1 MVLKSSVRF
10 FDIQSFWGLNW
21 GPVGSINSGP
31 PPAMSLTDTAI
42 RNAKPIDKPYK
53 LSDAQGLYL
62 LIKPNGSKLWQLK
75 YRFGGKEKKLAFG
88 AYPTVTLANA
98 RKLREEAR
106 AVLSAGDDPGVK
118 KQQEKQAKKSGNT
131 FEEVARKWLA
141 GNIRWTEHHAA
152 KILRSLELH
161 VFPLRVAERKG
172 NLETAA
178 RIQQRTTAIMRYAVQ
193 ESLIASNPANDLT
206 GAIAPPPK
214 NHYPALPL
222 EKMPE
227 LLERLESYS
236 GRLLTR
242 LAVQLN
248 LLIFIRSSEL
258 RFARWAEIDLD
269 GATWTIPAQREPIP
283 GVRYSE
289 RGAKMK
295 TPHLVPL
302 SKQAVTVLKQLK
314 LLSGNSELLFPGDHD
329 PRKPM
334 SENTINKALRVMGYD
349 TQVDVCGHGFR
360 TMACSALIESGRWSK
375 DAVERQMSHQERDNV
390 RAAYIHKAEHLDERT
405 QMMQWWSDWLD
416 ACRQK
421 FVAPYRY
428 DRQVQVA

>member
-1 MVLKSSVRF
+1 M
-10 FDIQSFWGLNW
+10 
-21 GPVGSINSGP
+21 P
-31 PPAMSLTDTAI
+31 LTDTAI

-106 AVLSAGDDPGVK
+106 AVHSAGDDPGVK
-118 KQQEKQAKKSGNT
+118 RQQEKQAKKSGNT
-131 FEEVARKWLA
+131 FEEIARKWVA
-141 GNIRWTEHHAA
+141 GNIRWTEAHAVKA
-152 KILRSLELH
+152 LRSLELH
-161 VFPLRVAERKG
+161 VFPLIGKIPVADLKTADLLIPLRVAERKG

-227 LLERLESYS
+227 LLERFESYS
-236 GRLLTR
+236 GRLLIR

-269 GATWTIPAQREPIP
+269 
-283 GVRYSE
+283 
-289 RGAKMK
+289 GAKMK

-349 TQVDVCGHGFR
+349 TKVDVCGHGFR

-375 DAVERQMSHQERDNV
+375 DAVERQMSHQERNNV

-405 QMMQWWSDWLD
+405 QMMQWWSDYLD

>member
-1 MVLKSSVRF
+1 M
-10 FDIQSFWGLNW
+10 
-21 GPVGSINSGP
+21 P
-31 PPAMSLTDTAI
+31 LTDTAI
-42 RNAKPIDKPYK
+42 RNAKPLDKPYK

-118 KQQEKQAKKSGNT
+118 KQQEKQAKKSDNT
-131 FEEVARKWLA
+131 FEEVARKWLT
-141 GNIRWTEHHAA
+141 GNIRWNEAHAA
-152 KILRSLELH
+152 KVLRSLELH
-161 VFPLRVAERKG
+161 VFPLIGKIPVTDLKTADLLIPLRVAERKG

-258 RFARWAEIDLD
+258 RFARWTEIDLD
-269 GATWTIPAQREPIP
+269 SAMWTIPAEREPIP

-349 TQVDVCGHGFR
+349 TKVDVCGHGFR

-375 DAVERQMSHQERDNV
+375 DAVERQMSHQERNNV

>member
-1 MVLKSSVRF
+1 
-10 FDIQSFWGLNW
+10 
-21 GPVGSINSGP
+21 
-31 PPAMSLTDTAI
+31 MSLTDTAI
-42 RNAKPIDKPYK
+42 RNAKPLDKSWK

-88 AYPTVTLANA
+88 AYPAVSLATA
-98 RKLREEAR
+98 RKMREEAR
-106 AVLSAGDDPGVK
+106 SVLSAGNDPSVK
-118 KQQEKQAKKSGNT
+118 KQQEKFARKSGNT
-131 FEEVARKWLA
+131 FEDTARKWVA
-141 GNIRWTEHHAA
+141 GNIRWNKAHAA
-152 KILRSLELH
+152 KVLRSLELH
-161 VFPLRVAERKG
+161 VFSLIGKFPVADLKTADLLIPLRVAERKG
-172 NLETAA
+172 TLETAA

-193 ESLIASNPANDLT
+193 EGLIDSNPANDLT

-222 EKMPE
+222 EKIPE
-227 LLERLESYS
+227 ILERIEIYS

-269 GATWTIPAQREPIP
+269 AAMWTIPAEREPIP
-283 GVRYSE
+283 DVRYSE

-295 TPHLVPL
+295 MQHLVPL
-302 SKQAVTVLKQLK
+302 SAQAVTILKQLK
-314 LLSGNSELLFPGDHD
+314 LLSGSSELLFPGDHD

-334 SENTINKALRVMGYD
+334 SENTINKALRTMGYN

-375 DAVERQMSHQERDNV
+375 DAVERQMSHQERNHV

-405 QMMQWWSDWLD
+405 QMMQWWSDYLN

-421 FVAPYRY
+421 FIPPYRY
-428 DRQVQVA
+428 DWQIQAACAC

>member
-1 MVLKSSVRF
+1 M
-10 FDIQSFWGLNW
+10 
-21 GPVGSINSGP
+21 P
-31 PPAMSLTDTAI
+31 LTDTAI
-42 RNAKPIDKPYK
+42 RNAKPLDKPYK

-118 KQQEKQAKKSGNT
+118 KQQEKQARKSGNT
-131 FEEVARKWLA
+131 FEEIARKWVA
-141 GNIRWTEHHAA
+141 GNIRWNEAHAA
-152 KILRSLELH
+152 KVLRSLELH
-161 VFPLRVAERKG
+161 VFPLIGKFPVADLKTADLLIPLRVAERKG

-222 EKMPE
+222 EKIPE
-227 LLERLESYS
+227 LLEKLESYS

-269 GATWTIPAQREPIP
+269 GAMWTIPAEREPIP

-349 TQVDVCGHGFR
+349 TKVDVCGHGFR

-375 DAVERQMSHQERDNV
+375 DAVERQMSHQERNNV

>member
-1 MVLKSSVRF
+1 M
-10 FDIQSFWGLNW
+10 
-21 GPVGSINSGP
+21 P
-31 PPAMSLTDTAI
+31 LTDTAI
-42 RNAKPIDKPYK
+42 RNAKPLDKPYK

-131 FEEVARKWLA
+131 FEEIARKWLA
-141 GNIRWTEHHAA
+141 GNIRWNEAHAA
-152 KILRSLELH
+152 KVLRSLELH
-161 VFPLRVAERKG
+161 VFPLIGKFPVADLKTADLLIPLRVAERKG

-222 EKMPE
+222 EKIPE
-227 LLERLESYS
+227 LLEKLESYS

-258 RFARWAEIDLD
+258 RFARWTEIDLD
-269 GATWTIPAQREPIP
+269 GAMWIIPAEREPIP
-283 GVRYSE
+283 DVRYSE

-295 TPHLVPL
+295 MQHLVPL
-302 SKQAVTVLKQLK
+302 SKQAVAVLKQLK
-314 LLSGNSELLFPGDHD
+314 LLSGSSELLFPGDHD

-349 TQVDVCGHGFR
+349 TKVDVCGHGFR

-375 DAVERQMSHQERDNV
+375 DAVERQMSHQERNNV

-416 ACRQK
+416 ASRQK

-428 DRQVQVA
+428 NRQVQVA

>member
-1 MVLKSSVRF
+1 M
-10 FDIQSFWGLNW
+10 
-21 GPVGSINSGP
+21 P
-31 PPAMSLTDTAI
+31 LTDTAI
-42 RNAKPIDKPYK
+42 RNAKPLNKPYK

-88 AYPTVTLANA
+88 PYPTVTLANA
-98 RKLREEAR
+98 RKLREETR

-131 FEEVARKWLA
+131 FEEVAHKWLA

-161 VFPLRVAERKG
+161 VFPLIGKIPVADLKTADLLIPLRVAEKKG

-178 RIQQRTTAIMRYAVQ
+178 RIQQRTTAVMRYAVQ

-258 RFARWAEIDLD
+258 RFARWTEIDLD
-269 GATWTIPAQREPIP
+269 GAMWTIPAQREPIP

-349 TQVDVCGHGFR
+349 TKVDVCGHGFR

-375 DAVERQMSHQERDNV
+375 DAVERQMSHQERNNV

-416 ACRQK
+416 ACQQK

-428 DRQVQVA
+428 DRLVQVA

>member
-1 MVLKSSVRF
+1 M
-10 FDIQSFWGLNW
+10 
-21 GPVGSINSGP
+21 P
-31 PPAMSLTDTAI
+31 LTDTAI
-42 RNAKPIDKPYK
+42 RNAKPLDKPYK
-53 LSDAQGLYL
+53 LSDAQGLFL

-106 AVLSAGDDPGVK
+106 AILSAGDDPGVK

-131 FEEVARKWLA
+131 FEEIARKWVA
-141 GNIRWTEHHAA
+141 GNIRWTEAHAA
-152 KILRSLELH
+152 KALRSLELH
-161 VFPLRVAERKG
+161 VFPLIGKFPVTDLKTADLLIPLRVAERKG
-172 NLETAA
+172 TLETAA

-193 ESLIASNPANDLT
+193 ESLIATNPANDLI

-214 NHYPALPL
+214 NHYPALSL
-222 EKMPE
+222 EKIPE
-227 LLERLESYS
+227 LLERLENYS

-258 RFARWAEIDLD
+258 RFARWTEIDLD
-269 GATWTIPAQREPIP
+269 GAMWTIPAEREPIP

-329 PRKPM
+329 PCKPM

-349 TQVDVCGHGFR
+349 TKVDVCGHGFR

-375 DAVERQMSHQERDNV
+375 DAVERQMSHQERNNV

-405 QMMQWWSDWLD
+405 QMMQWWADYLD

>member
-1 MVLKSSVRF
+1 
-10 FDIQSFWGLNW
+10 
-21 GPVGSINSGP
+21 
-31 PPAMSLTDTAI
+31 MSLTDTAI

-106 AVLSAGDDPGVK
+106 TVLSAGDDPGVK

-131 FEEVARKWLA
+131 FEEIARKWLA
-141 GNIRWTEHHAA
+141 GNIRWNEAHAA
-152 KILRSLELH
+152 KVLRSLELH
-161 VFPLRVAERKG
+161 VFPLIGKFPVADLRTADLLIPLRMAERKG

-222 EKMPE
+222 EKIPE
-227 LLERLESYS
+227 LLEKLESYP

-258 RFARWAEIDLD
+258 RFARWTEIDLD
-269 GATWTIPAQREPIP
+269 GAMWTIPAGREPIP
-283 GVRYSE
+283 DVRYSE

-295 TPHLVPL
+295 MQHLVPL
-302 SKQAVTVLKQLK
+302 SAQAITVLKQLK
-314 LLSGNSELLFPGDHD
+314 LLSGSSELLFPGDHD

-349 TQVDVCGHGFR
+349 TKVDVCGHGFR

-375 DAVERQMSHQERDNV
+375 DAVERQMSHQERNNV

>member
-1 MVLKSSVRF
+1 MVLKSSFRF

-21 GPVGSINSGP
+21 GPVGSINSGA
-31 PPAMSLTDTAI
+31 PAMPLTDTAI
-42 RNAKPIDKPYK
+42 RNAKPLDKPWK
-53 LSDAQGLYL
+53 LSDALGLYL

-131 FEEVARKWLA
+131 FEEIARKWVA
-141 GNIRWTEHHAA
+141 GNIRWTEAHAA
-152 KILRSLELH
+152 KALRSLELH
-161 VFPLRVAERKG
+161 VFPLIGKIPVTDLKTADLLIPLRVAERKG

-222 EKMPE
+222 EK
-227 LLERLESYS
+227 
-236 GRLLTR
+236 
-242 LAVQLN
+242 
-248 LLIFIRSSEL
+248 
-258 RFARWAEIDLD
+258 
-269 GATWTIPAQREPIP
+269 IP

-329 PRKPM
+329 PKKPM

-349 TQVDVCGHGFR
+349 TKVDVCGHGFR

-375 DAVERQMSHQERDNV
+375 DAVERQMSHQERNNV

-421 FVAPYRY
+421 FIAPYRY

>member
-1 MVLKSSVRF
+1 M
-10 FDIQSFWGLNW
+10 
-21 GPVGSINSGP
+21 P
-31 PPAMSLTDTAI
+31 LTDTAI
-42 RNAKPIDKPYK
+42 RNAKPLDKPYK

-106 AVLSAGDDPGVK
+106 AVLSAGADPGVK

-131 FEEVARKWLA
+131 FEEIARKWLA
-141 GNIRWTEHHAA
+141 GNIRWNEAHAA
-152 KILRSLELH
+152 KVLRSLELH
-161 VFPLRVAERKG
+161 VFPLIGKFPVADLKTADLLIPLRVAERKG

-222 EKMPE
+222 EKIPE
-227 LLERLESYS
+227 LLEKLESYS

-258 RFARWAEIDLD
+258 RFARWTEIDLD
-269 GATWTIPAQREPIP
+269 GAMWIIPAEREPIP
-283 GVRYSE
+283 DVRYSE

-295 TPHLVPL
+295 MQHLVPL
-302 SKQAVTVLKQLK
+302 SKQAVAVLKQLK
-314 LLSGNSELLFPGDHD
+314 LLSGSSELLFPGDHD

-349 TQVDVCGHGFR
+349 TKVDVCGHGFR

-375 DAVERQMSHQERDNV
+375 DAVERQMSHQERNNV

-416 ACRQK
+416 ASRQK

-428 DRQVQVA
+428 NRQVQVA

>member
-1 MVLKSSVRF
+1 L
-10 FDIQSFWGLNW
+10 
-21 GPVGSINSGP
+21 
-31 PPAMSLTDTAI
+31 
-42 RNAKPIDKPYK
+42 
-53 LSDAQGLYL
+53 
-62 LIKPNGSKLWQLK
+62 
-75 YRFGGKEKKLAFG
+75 
-88 AYPTVTLANA
+88 
-98 RKLREEAR
+98 
-106 AVLSAGDDPGVK
+106 K

-131 FEEVARKWLA
+131 FEEVARKWLT

-152 KILRSLELH
+152 KIPRSLELH
-161 VFPLRVAERKG
+161 VFPLIGKILVTDLKTADLLIPLRVAERKG

-193 ESLIASNPANDLT
+193 ESLIASNPASDLT
-206 GAIAPPPK
+206 GAI
-214 NHYPALPL
+214 ALPL

-258 RFARWAEIDLD
+258 RFARWTEIDLD
-269 GATWTIPAQREPIP
+269 GAMWTIPAEREPIP

-289 RGAKMK
+289 RCAKMK

-329 PRKPM
+329 PKKPM

-349 TQVDVCGHGFR
+349 TKVDVCGHGFR

-375 DAVERQMSHQERDNV
+375 DAVERQMSHQERNNV

-428 DRQVQVA
+428 DRQVQVASATLISHAGKQISADLLFYLRQCRNPINCASSGPLSLLALSGLALLPLAHLYPFGLFMIAPEQEIIPLPAAHKPAPHTVHVRRRGPNPSRSAPVLPGH

>member
-1 MVLKSSVRF
+1 M
-10 FDIQSFWGLNW
+10 
-21 GPVGSINSGP
+21 P
-31 PPAMSLTDTAI
+31 LTDTAI
-42 RNAKPIDKPYK
+42 RNAKPLDKPYK

-88 AYPTVTLANA
+88 PYPTVTLANA

-118 KQQEKQAKKSGNT
+118 KQQEKQAKKSGNS
-131 FEEVARKWLA
+131 FEEVARQWLA
-141 GNIRWTEHHAA
+141 GNIHWTEHHAA

-161 VFPLRVAERKG
+161 VFPLIGKIPVADLKTADLLIPLRVAEKKG

-227 LLERLESYS
+227 LLEHMESYS

-258 RFARWAEIDLD
+258 RFARWTEIDLD
-269 GATWTIPAQREPIP
+269 GAMWTIPAQREPIP

-314 LLSGNSELLFPGDHD
+314 LLSGSSELLFPGDHD

-349 TQVDVCGHGFR
+349 TKVDICGHGFR

-375 DAVERQMSHQERDNV
+375 DAVERQMSHQERNNV

-405 QMMQWWSDWLD
+405 QMMQWWSDYLD

>member
-1 MVLKSSVRF
+1 
-10 FDIQSFWGLNW
+10 
-21 GPVGSINSGP
+21 
-31 PPAMSLTDTAI
+31 MSLTDTAI
-42 RNAKPIDKPYK
+42 RNAKPLDKPYK

-88 AYPTVTLANA
+88 AYPAVTLANA

-131 FEEVARKWLA
+131 FEEVARKWLT
-141 GNIRWTEHHAA
+141 GNIRWNEAHAA
-152 KILRSLELH
+152 KVLRSLELH
-161 VFPLRVAERKG
+161 VFPLIGKFPVADLKTADLLIPLRVAEKKG

-222 EKMPE
+222 EKIPE
-227 LLERLESYS
+227 LLEKLESYP

-258 RFARWAEIDLD
+258 RFARWTEIDLD
-269 GATWTIPAQREPIP
+269 GEMWTIPAEREPIP
-283 GVRYSE
+283 DVRYSE

-295 TPHLVPL
+295 MPHLVPL
-302 SKQAVTVLKQLK
+302 SKQAVAVLKQLK
-314 LLSGNSELLFPGDHD
+314 LLSGSSELLFPGDHD

-349 TQVDVCGHGFR
+349 TKVDVCGHGFR

-375 DAVERQMSHQERDNV
+375 DAVERQMSHQERNNV

-428 DRQVQVA
+428 DRQIQVA